1 MQRTHAGFTLLET
14 LVALSIIAVA
24 LLAALRAMGSTASAA
39 SHLREHTIATWIA
52 ENRLAELRAR
62 QEWPAVGQ
70 RGGHGEMAGRRYA
83 WTETV
88 SGTANPLFR
97 RVDIEVRAADGD
109 TTLGRLSGFAVRP
122 LR

>member
-1 MQRTHAGFTLLET
+1 MLRTHGGFTLLET

-24 LLAALRAMGSTASAA
+24 LVAALRAMGSTAGAA
-39 SHLREHTIATWIA
+39 SHLREHTIASWIA

-62 QEWPAVGQ
+62 QEWPAIGQ
-70 RGGHGEMAGRRYA
+70 RRGHGEMAGRRYT
-83 WTETV
+83 WSETV

-97 RVDIEVRAADGD
+97 RVDIEVRAADEAR
-109 TTLGRLSGFAVRP
+109 TLARLSGFAVRP